1 MFTKRYGVFAAAAV
15 TLAVA
20 FVTTIANAADTFTL
34 ASTTFQDGKMM
45 PKKVANSQANMAT
58 NPNCVGENIS
68 PELHW
73 TSIPEGTKSL
83 VLLMFDPEG
92 RAPSG
97 VSHWVAY
104 GIPPSVTGF
113 AEGEASKYS
122 DKYVGG
128 KSLMGVGHYSGPC
141 TPPNT
146 TPHHYTF
153 VLIATDF
160 DPKDMPP
167 GLTRDEVIAK
177 FGPPTAHVKGVAGLV
192 GLSQSVA
199 QLISRIDQGGGKN
212 RPRSR
217 GRDGA
222 AAYAAHVGRLPAK
235 WEVDHHEQYR
245 VFGSLRGVHER
256 LDGGSRG
263 ECSWAGAPWPTCEGT
278 RCGQEPPRL

>member
-1 MFTKRYGVFAAAAV
+1 MLTKRSGVFAAAAV
-15 TLAVA
+15 ALAVG
-20 FVTTIANAADTFTL
+20 FVSTIANAADIFTL
-34 ASTTFQDGKMM
+34 GSTTFQDGRMM

-58 NPNCVGENIS
+58 NPNCVGDNVS

-73 TSIPEGTKSL
+73 TGVPEGTKSL

-104 GIPPSVTGF
+104 GISPSVTGF

-128 KSLMGVGHYSGPC
+128 KSLIGVGHYSGPC

-160 DPKDMPP
+160 DQKDMPP

-177 FGPPTAHVKGVAGLV
+177 FGPPPAHVKGAAGLV
-192 GLSQSVA
+192 GLFV
-199 QLISRIDQGGGKN
+199 N
-212 RPRSR
+212 
-217 GRDGA
+217 
-222 AAYAAHVGRLPAK
+222 
-235 WEVDHHEQYR
+235 
-245 VFGSLRGVHER
+245 
-256 LDGGSRG
+256 
-263 ECSWAGAPWPTCEGT
+263 PWHN
-278 RCGQEPPRL
+278 